1 MSEHEKDYNS
11 PEECEK
17 RMSQEDPIIM
27 YLVVHEIGMSVGK
40 IAAQVGHAV
49 GMLYLKRDKLITSAD
64 SLLSYRL
71 DIWKEWQND
80 SFRKVTLTAND
91 SKWNKLK
98 ALLPDLGIEHAMV
111 IDAGLTEIPR
121 GSETVIGV
129 WPMRK
134 SNRPPLLRK
143 LQVLK

>member
-1 MSEHEKDYNS
+1 MSEQVKDYSS

-17 RMSQEDPIIM
+17 GSSQEDPIIM
-27 YLVVHEIGMSVGK
+27 YLVVHELGMSVGK

-49 GMLYLKRDKLITSAD
+49 GMLYIKHNELIKSID
-64 SLLSYRL
+64 PLMSYRL
-71 DIWKEWQND
+71 NIWEEWQND
-80 SFRKVTLTAND
+80 YFRKVTLTAND

-98 ALLPDLGIEHAMV
+98 AQLPELGIEYV
-111 IDAGLTEIPR
+111 KIIDAGLTEIPS

-134 SNRPPLLRK
+134 SNRPPILRK
-143 LQVLK
+143 LQMLK

>member
-49 GMLYLKRDKLITSAD
+49 GMLYLKRDKLITSTN
-64 SLLSYRL
+64 SLLSHRL

>member
-1 MSEHEKDYNS
+1 
-11 PEECEK
+11 
-17 RMSQEDPIIM
+17 MSQEDPIIM

-49 GMLYLKRDKLITSAD
+49 GMLYLKRDKLITSTD
-64 SLLSYRL
+64 SLLSHRL
-71 DIWKEWQND
+71 DIWKEWQDD

-98 ALLPDLGIEHAMV
+98 SLLPDLGIEHAMV

-134 SNRPPLLRK
+134 SRRPPLLRK

>member
-27 YLVVHEIGMSVGK
+27 YLVVHDIGMSAGK
-40 IAAQVGHAV
+40 MAAQVGHAV
-49 GMLYLKRDKLITSAD
+49 GMLYIKYMMHIG
-64 SLLSYRL
+64 LLSDQKL
-71 DIWKEWQND
+71 KIWQEWQED

-98 ALLPDLGIEHAMV
+98 SQLPDLGIEHSMV

-134 SNRPPLLRK
+134 SSRPPLLRK

>member
-27 YLVVHEIGMSVGK
+27 YLVVHEIGMSTGK
-40 IAAQVGHAV
+40 IAAQAGHAV
-49 GMLYLKRDKLITSAD
+49 GMLYIKYMMHVG
-64 SLLSYRL
+64 LLSDQKL
-71 DIWKEWQND
+71 KIWQDWQED

-98 ALLPDLGIEHAMV
+98 AQLSSLGIEHAMV

-134 SNRPPLLRK
+134 SSRPPLLRK